1 MAGERPAGHQG
12 QMRILVADEQELFR
26 AGLLHVVGEVVSDPQ
41 IYEADSYQEALRRAR
56 GSGPFDL
63 ILLGLAMPDG
73 VMYGAARGLAA
84 LREICPR
91 ASIVILSTS
100 EDPRDVERALA
111 QGARGYVLKSA
122 RAEILHHV
130 LSLVIAGE
138 IYVPPIVMARRFV
151 GDRDSALGKLTP
163 RERQVLERLVDG
175 LSNKAIA
182 QALSIGE
189 GTVKVHLKAVLR
201 KLHVANRT
209 QAATLALRLGWPPAG
224 GLSA

>member
-1 MAGERPAGHQG
+1 
-12 QMRILVADEQELFR
+12 MRILVADEQELFR

-41 IYEADSYQEALRRAR
+41 IYEAESFQEALVRAR
-56 GSGPFDL
+56 RSGPFDL
-63 ILLGLAMPDG
+63 ILLGLTMPDG
-73 VMYGAARGLAA
+73 TMYGAFRGVAA
-84 LREICPR
+84 LGKICPR

-100 EDPRDVERALA
+100 EDPGDVERALA
-111 QGARGYVLKSA
+111 QGARGYVLKSS
-122 RAEILHHV
+122 RAEVLHHV

-138 IYVPPIVMARRFV
+138 IYVPPIVMARRFG
-151 GDRDSALGKLTP
+151 GDETSAFGRLTP
-163 RERQVLERLVDG
+163 RERQVLARLIDG